1 MKEGRKERRRKKK
14 KIRGRNEQEGER
26 EREREKR
33 VPLLF
38 KNYGNRTISFL
49 SEQKA
54 KSIHAS
60 RATHGY
66 QNLGVSS
73 NSTR

>member
-1 MKEGRKERRRKKK
+1 MS
-14 KIRGRNEQEGER
+14 
-26 EREREKR
+26 REREKGKKVFR
-33 VPLLF
+33 FSLRSTEIERRL
-38 KNYGNRTISFL
+38 S

-54 KSIHAS
+54 KSVHAS
-60 RATHGY
+60 RAMRGY